1 MCCMS
6 PFECQMTGQQFQD
19 GIWEALSGKF
29 QKATAIALEKRGH
42 TGQQNR
48 NGDKRHKDTLK
59 LHSDREKHKEKSK
72 IPTVTWLF
80 PQYIKQ

>member
-1 MCCMS
+1 MS
-6 PFECQMTGQQFQD
+6 PFECQTTEQ
-19 GIWEALSGKF
+19 LSRWYMGGPVTEIP
-29 QKATAIALEKRGH
+29 KATAIALEKRGH
-42 TGQQNR
+42 TGQQNQ
-48 NGDKRHKDTLK
+48 NGDKQHKDTLK